1 MYDRIKKTADFIK
14 TKISLQPE
22 TGIILG
28 TGLGGL
34 TTKITDQ
41 QILQYSD
48 IPEFPVSTVKG
59 HEGRLIFGKL
69 SSANIVA
76 MQGRFHYYEGYRM
89 EQITFPVRLMKEL
102 GVKRLF
108 VSNASGGL
116 NSKYEIGT
124 LMIISDHINL
134 LPNPLIGQ
142 NDDRL
147 GLRFPDMSHPYD
159 LSLIDLACEVAQ
171 QHSIKIEK
179 GVYVGTT
186 GPTFETPAEYKYFR
200 LIGGDAIGM
209 STVPE
214 VIVARHAGLPVFGI
228 SIVTD
233 IGVEGR
239 IVEVSHED
247 VQKEGAKAEIKMTTI
262 ISGMLDKIHHCQSE
276 INIVE

>member
-1 MYDRIKKTADFIK
+1 MYERIKKTADFIK

-34 TTKITDQ
+34 ATKITECQ
-41 QILQYSD
+41 ALEYSD
-48 IPEFPVSTVKG
+48 IPGFPVSTVKG
-59 HEGRLIFGKL
+59 HAGRLIFGQL
-69 SSANIVA
+69 GPACVVA
-76 MQGRFHYYEGYRM
+76 MQGRFHYYEGYTM
-89 EQITFPVRLMKEL
+89 EQVTFPVRVMKEL
-102 GVKRLF
+102 GIKRLF

-116 NSKYEIGT
+116 NPDYEIGT
-124 LMIISDHINL
+124 LMVISDHINL
-134 LPNPLIGQ
+134 LPNPLIGT
-142 NDDRL
+142 NDEKL

-159 LSLIDLACEVAQ
+159 LRLIDLALKVAARY
-171 QHSIKIEK
+171 SIKIRR

-200 LIGGDAIGM
+200 LIGGDVIGM

-233 IGVEGR
+233 VGVEGK

-247 VQKEGAKAEIKMTTI
+247 VQREGAKAEIKMTALIT
-262 ISGMLDKIHHCQSE
+262 GMLNE
-276 INIVE
+276 ISAL